1 MNLDQFQKQTQRQRS
16 VPKLRFPGFSDPW
29 ERRKLGDVCEI
40 KDSARIPN
48 SEWSESGVPYIRA
61 SDITNENIDG
71 VLFISQER
79 YEFYKNRTGAPTKDD
94 VLFNS
99 GGEIGKSLLITDK
112 KQIYVQGGAVLYAR
126 TSESKK
132 LVGQYLKTYFE
143 TTNAMSYIDV
153 ASAGGTMRHF
163 TLKPSQMMPVL
174 IPSLNEQEK
183 IGEYFSY
190 LGCLITLHQRKLGI
204 LKQYKT
210 GVEDSL
216 FSKISTTKKIK
227 DIIEILPKTN
237 HPAGV
242 GQSKGVYRFYTN
254 NSTAQLYFNTYDY
267 NAEAIVSNTGGDAH
281 FEYHN
286 GKFAASMHC
295 MTFTSNINTKYLY
308 YILSYFV
315 NRINF
320 EGFRGNGLK
329 CLDKSWFA
337 NFDVTVPDIDKQN
350 EIASILSEIDML
362 LEKETYILNRLKLL
376 KQGLLQQMFT

>member
-29 ERRKLGDVCEI
+29 ERRKLGELVEI
-40 KDSARIPN
+40 GDIDHLMPKSVVAGIPYLMTGDFCGIN
-48 SEWSESGVPYIRA
+48 SL
-61 SDITNENIDG
+61 NFDG
-71 VLFISQER
+71 VKMVSEDDYYQLSKKIKPEKGDIIFARYASVGTARYIDFTRKFLISYSCAIIKMSSKINSKYLYHFITSNYAQRQIRLEVNTGSQANIGIDSM
-79 YEFYKNRTGAPTKDD
+79 KNNIIVSLPQPEEQTKIADTLSYFD
-94 VLFNS
+94 S
-99 GGEIGKSLLITDK
+99 LITF
-112 KQIYVQGGAVLYAR
+112 R
-126 TSESKK
+126 
-132 LVGQYLKTYFE
+132 
-143 TTNAMSYIDV
+143 
-153 ASAGGTMRHF
+153 
-163 TLKPSQMMPVL
+163 
-174 IPSLNEQEK
+174 
-183 IGEYFSY
+183 
-190 LGCLITLHQRKLGI
+190 QRKIDI